1 MNVKTNMIILLFFC
15 VVSCSQKDNQ
25 NTFQPGELLLD
36 NNKEQINAHGG
47 GFLFHNDRYYW
58 FGEHKGAGKT
68 GSRAQVGVRVYSS
81 KDLHQWKNE
90 GVALSV
96 TNDTISKLQKGCV
109 VERPKVI
116 YNKKTKKF
124 VMWFHHELKGQKYKA
139 ALTGVAVADQI
150 TGPYEYV
157 DSFRIHT
164 EVLPLNLSQEE
175 FNRILPIDEDQKLTK
190 QIRIDQA
197 KMGQIFKRDFEGGQM
212 SRDMTLFVDD
222 DEIAYHITAS
232 EENQTLFIS
241 KLSED
246 YLSLTDQYVRAFPGG
261 RNEAPAIFKKD
272 NKYFMFSSGLTG
284 WKPNAGKLS
293 VADSLMGTWKS
304 LGNPC
309 VGTEEEKNTTFW
321 SQSTYVIPVQGKK
334 YAFIFAADRW
344 VPKSLI
350 DSRYVW
356 LPIKFDNDI
365 PYIEWSDSWG
375 LSIFKE

>member
-15 VVSCSQKDNQ
+15 VVSCSQKDYQ

-375 LSIFKE
+375 LSIFK